1 MQFRSCAIGS
11 LIRVLALSWVGW
23 SISVSQA
30 EAAPASLE
38 ETQAPAEAMRRWQD
52 RRFGMFIHYGPVSLM
67 GTEISWSRA
76 GERRDRQETIT
87 NGIPAAAYDAL
98 YLQFNP
104 TKFNA
109 REWVAT
115 AKRAG
120 MKYIVFTTKHHDG
133 FVMFDSALTDYKIT
147 RSPFQRD
154 LVAELAQACHEAGLA
169 LGFYYSPPDWHHP
182 DFFTTNHVRYV
193 EYLHG
198 QVRELLTKYGTVD
211 TLWFDGT
218 GGTNAPETWGN
229 KELFPV
235 IRALQPR
242 VVMNKRCGG
251 WGDFDT
257 PEQTVGRFQ
266 NHCPWETCMTICNQW
281 AWKPGDRMKS
291 LKECLGVL
299 VRCAGGDGNLL
310 FNVGPMPTGEIE
322 PRQAQRL
329 HEMGSWLAWNGES
342 VYGTRGGPY
351 LPTAWAVSTR
361 KGRTIYLHI
370 LDWPCGQGGIR
381 IPTPGARISSATLLT
396 GGALRLHRTDRAIE
410 IDIPARF
417 RQDIDTIVALQVEG
431 PVADLPLLTLDGR
444 RNVPVIASEASC
456 FHPGDSEWVPG
467 KAFDGDPASR
477 WATPGGTHSAW
488 IEADFGKPEDVT
500 GLSMSEACGK
510 RIEGFTVQASVNG
523 EWKVVAAGTTVGEDF
538 RVDFPTVRTHK
549 MRISVTKASEGP
561 TLWEISFL
569 TPAL

>member
-1 MQFRSCAIGS
+1 MNIPDPVAFMLSVTLSCLGM
-11 LIRVLALSWVGW
+11 
-23 SISVSQA
+23 SISVPLA
-30 EAAPASLE
+30 KAASAVQE
-38 ETQAPAEAMRRWQD
+38 ETRAPAEALRRWQD
-52 RRFGMFIHYGPVSLM
+52 RRFGMFIHYGPVSLK

-76 GERRDRQETIT
+76 GERRDRNETIT
-87 NGIPAAAYDAL
+87 NGIPSTVYDQL

-109 REWVAT
+109 REWVT
-115 AKRAG
+115 IAKRAG

-154 LVAELAQACHEAGLA
+154 LVAELAQACHDAGLA

-182 DFFTTNHVRYV
+182 DFFTTNQARYV

-198 QVRELLTKYGTVD
+198 QVRELLTKYGRLD

-218 GGTNAPETWGN
+218 GGTNSPETWGN
-229 KELFPV
+229 KELFPM
-235 IRALQPR
+235 IRALQPD
-242 VVMNKRCGG
+242 VVLNKRCGG

-266 NHCPWETCMTICNQW
+266 DNCPWETCMTICNQW
-281 AWKPGDRMKS
+281 AWKPDDTMKS

-322 PRQAQRL
+322 PRQAKRL
-329 HEMGSWLAWNGES
+329 REMGGWLAWNGEA

-351 LPTAWAVSTR
+351 LPSSWAVSTR

-370 LDWPCGQGGIR
+370 LEWPRGKDSIR
-381 IPTPGARISSATLLT
+381 IPAPGANISSATLLT
-396 GGALRLHRTDRAIE
+396 GGALRLQRTKETIE
-410 IDIPARF
+410 ISVPPRF
-417 RQDIDTIVALQVEG
+417 RQEIDTIVALQADQ

-444 RNVPVIASEASC
+444 KNVPVVASAASC
-456 FHPGDSEWVPG
+456 FHPGESEWESG
-467 KAFDGDPASR
+467 KAFDPDPSTR
-477 WATPGGTHSAW
+477 WATPAGTHAAW
-488 IEADFGKPEDVT
+488 LEADFGNPQAVA
-500 GLSMSEACGK
+500 GVFMSEACGK
-510 RIEGFTVQASVNG
+510 RIEAFTVQASVG
-523 EWKVVAAGTTVGEDF
+523 GTWITVASGTTVGEAL
-538 RVDFPTVRTHK
+538 RVDFPSVRTRK
-549 MRISVTKASEGP
+549 MRIAISKASEGP
-561 TLWEISFL
+561 TLWDVNFL